1 MKLSF
6 ILAHLSLAIAA
17 TSAAFTTSDWT
28 YSDARQFLEDRG
40 IQVDKKISNSDLFR
54 KVGEELENVKKYKS
68 SLPDLNEAKQ
78 SILKAY
84 EGSDKSKLEEYGSYL
99 YLLNP
104 FKEEDKSV
112 KLWIF
117 DTWGT
122 NDLKKFLQANK
133 AKFDKSAKRSDL
145 IKLAQKKYEELSKK
159 KKTSG
164 YYLPDWVYE
173 QWDTKDLQDW
183 LKKQGLD
190 YNRKDKRED
199 LIKKVKNHAYLALK
213 YAETQKNNFLDSLDL
228 SRKNIFDKVGSI
240 QDEFYD
246 TLSKSQLQ
254 DWLEKNDLIEKGNK
268 KLGIDDLKKIAK
280 ENLQSL
286 LDDIRKWVS
295 YSQEKASPIISK
307 VPSGGKLP
315 SDIINDTFLV
325 GIEKWSIERLQD
337 FLKVRNIKFSKS
349 LSKDKLVE
357 LVKQNKNTPV
367 TAVNDWNPMS
377 QVFDYWSTENL
388 NSWLNKKGENVRGSR
403 DNLLNSAKKYF
414 NNIVGTDKSD
424 LSYKVD
430 VYRPKYDEFKNSIQ
444 KTFTLRNDDYLDSD
458 ITISEDL
465 MKSAYDAVSE
475 YYNSATNKLGELSDD
490 ISFSI
495 DDALS
500 DIEEQSESYAQNF
513 VNAYK
518 DNIPNVKDYISDAQK
533 TADKYT
539 DELIQRLKA
548 GPSKYRELFL
558 NAFNSLYHHAYSV
571 YSFISSSL
579 LNFNSDILK
588 DTKEKISTVND
599 AVSKGYD
606 SYKKEAQKGGS
617 YAASKLD
624 DAVQKAKS
632 FFTYLSNVELRT
644 YLESYGYDVNWL
656 STLKRRQLIALANWQ
671 SDLFYGTQKSSWDKS
686 FTELISG
693 PSNRITDSLG
703 LTSKKSY
710 SWTDKIRSY
719 VPFF

>member
-6 ILAHLSLAIAA
+6 ILAHLSLVIAA

-40 IQVDKKISNSDLFR
+40 IQVDKKISNSDLFK

-78 SILKAY
+78 SVLKAY
-84 EGSDKSKLEEYGSYL
+84 GGSDKSKLEEYGSYL
-99 YLLNP
+99 YFLNP

-112 KLWIF
+112 KLWLF
-117 DTWGT
+117 DTWKT

-145 IKLAQKKYEELSKK
+145 VQLAQKKYDEISKK
-159 KKTSG
+159 KKSSG
-164 YYLPDWVYE
+164 SYLPDWVYE
-173 QWDTKDLQDW
+173 QWDTKDLQEW

-190 YNRKDKRED
+190 YNKKEKRED
-199 LIKKVKNHAYLALK
+199 LIKKVKNNAYLALK
-213 YAETQKNNFLDSLDL
+213 HAETQKNKLLDSLDL

-246 TLSKSQLQ
+246 TLPKNQLQ
-254 DWLEKNDLIEKGNK
+254 DWLEKNDLIEQGQK
-268 KLGIDDLKKIAK
+268 KLGIEDLKKIAK

-295 YSQEKASPIISK
+295 YSQEKASPIVSK
-307 VPSGGKLP
+307 EPLSNKLP
-315 SDIINDTFLV
+315 GDVINETFLV
-325 GIEKWSIERLQD
+325 GIEKWSKERLQD
-337 FLKVRNIKFSKS
+337 FLNVRNIKFSKS

-367 TAVNDWNPMS
+367 SVVNDWNPMN

-403 DNLLNSAKKYF
+403 DNLLNTAKKYF
-414 NNIVGTDKSD
+414 NDFVGTDKSD

-430 VYRPKYDEFKNSIQ
+430 VYRPKYDEFKSSIQ
-444 KTFTLRNDDYLDSD
+444 KTLILRNNDYQDSD

-475 YYNSATNKLGELSDD
+475 YYNTATNKLGQLSSD
-490 ISFSI
+490 ISFSV

-500 DIEEQSESYAQNF
+500 DIEEQSESYAQSF
-513 VNAYK
+513 VNAYR
-518 DNIPNVKDYISDAQK
+518 DNAPNVKEYISDAQK
-533 TADKYT
+533 TADQYT

-548 GPSKYRELFL
+548 GPSKYREFFL
-558 NAFNSLYHHAYSV
+558 NAFNALSHHTCSAYN
-571 YSFISSSL
+571 FISSSL
-579 LNFNSDILK
+579 FNFNNDILK
-588 DTKEKISTVND
+588 DTKEKLSTMND
-599 AVSKGYD
+599 AVSKEYD
-606 SYKKEAQKGGS
+606 SYKKEAKKHGS

-624 DAVQKAKS
+624 DAVQKAKG

-644 YLESYGYDVNWL
+644 YLESYGYDANWL

-671 SDLFYGTQKSSWDKS
+671 SDLFYGTQKSLWDTS

-693 PSNRITDSLG
+693 PSNRITESLG

-710 SWTDKIRSY
+710 SWADKIRAY